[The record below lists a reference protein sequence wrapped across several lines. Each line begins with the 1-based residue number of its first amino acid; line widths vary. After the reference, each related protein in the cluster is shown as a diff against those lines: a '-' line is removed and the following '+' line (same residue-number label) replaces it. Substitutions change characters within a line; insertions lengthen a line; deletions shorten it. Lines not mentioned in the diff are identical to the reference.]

1 MLTDGV
7 LPIDSEILFDQYCT
21 IDLSAGNPDLKT
33 FDVSSSTAWED
44 YVTSLLKRN
53 NAKIAYG
60 GYLEVRN
67 LYDRS
72 DYFQAKSEDEKRN
85 IHLGIDFWC
94 EAGTNICAFLDGQVH
109 SFANNKNYGDYGPTI
124 ILEHKLGQEKL
135 YSLYGHLSEVSLE
148 TIEIGQR
155 IGKGQNFATL
165 GTSEVNGDYAPH
177 LHFQIIR
184 DLQGKFGDY
193 PGVSS
198 KKNLDFFKMNCP
210 DPFSLI
216 QKNA

>member
-1 MLTDGV
+1 MLSDGV

-21 IDLSAGNPDLKT
+21 IDLSARNADLNN
-33 FDVSSSTAWED
+33 FDVSFSSAWED
-44 YVTSLLKRN
+44 YITSLLKRN
-53 NAKIAYG
+53 NAKVAYG

-72 DYFQAKSEDEKRN
+72 DYFQAASEYDKRN

-94 EAGTNICAFLDGQVH
+94 EAGTNICAFQDGQVH

-124 ILEHKLGQEKL
+124 ILEHKIGKEKL
-135 YSLYGHLSEVSLE
+135 YSLYGHLSKKSLE
-148 TIEIGQR
+148 TLEIGQR
-155 IGKGQNFATL
+155 IEKGQNFATI

-184 DLQGKFGDY
+184 DIQGKFGDY

-198 KKNLDFFKMNCP
+198 KKNLEFFKMNCP
-210 DPFSLI
+210 DPLSLI

>member
-1 MLTDGV
+1 MLSDGV

-21 IDLSAGNPDLKT
+21 IDLSARNADLNN
-33 FDVSSSTAWED
+33 FDVSFSSAWED
-44 YVTSLLKRN
+44 YITSLLKRN
-53 NAKIAYG
+53 NAKVAYG

-72 DYFQAKSEDEKRN
+72 DYFQAASEYDKRN

-94 EAGTNICAFLDGQVH
+94 EAGTNICAFQDGQVH

-124 ILEHKLGQEKL
+124 ILEHKIGKEKL
-135 YSLYGHLSEVSLE
+135 YSLYGHLSKKSLE
-148 TIEIGQR
+148 TLEIGQR
-155 IGKGQNFATL
+155 IEKGQNFATI

-177 LHFQIIR
+177 LHFQVIK

-198 KKNLDFFKMNCP
+198 KINLEFFKMNCP
-210 DPFSLI
+210 DPLSLI

>member
-1 MLTDGV
+1 MSLEGT
-7 LPIDSEILFDQYCT
+7 LPIDSEIVFDQYCS
-21 IDLSAGNPDLKT
+21 IDLSEGNSDLNL
-33 FDVSSSTAWED
+33 FDISSSSAWEN
-44 YVTSLLKRN
+44 YIESVLTKN
-53 NAKIAYG
+53 KAKVAYG

-72 DYFQAKSEDEKRN
+72 DYFQSISEDDKRN

-94 EAGTNICAFLDGQVH
+94 KAGTNVCAFQDGQVH
-109 SFANNKNYGDYGPTI
+109 SFATNKNYGDYGPTI
-124 ILEHKLGQEKL
+124 ILEHKIGKEKL
-135 YSLYGHLSEVSLE
+135 YSLYGHLSKKSLE
-148 TIEIGQR
+148 NLRIGQK
-155 IGKGQNFATL
+155 IQKGQNFAKL
-165 GTSEVNGDYAPH
+165 GTSEINGDYAPH
-177 LHFQIIR
+177 LHFQVIK

-210 DPFSLI
+210 DPLSLI